1 MFQILLKQYSKST
14 SKTYNLEIKIKTIIL
29 MKHKDKINKYEIFLF
44 FMNFNFINVINNLFI
59 NISCLYINLNSNI
72 NHALKSFISLFF
84 SLY

>member
-1 MFQILLKQYSKST
+1 
-14 SKTYNLEIKIKTIIL
+14 

-59 NISCLYINLNSNI
+59 NITCLYINLNSNI
-72 NHALKSFISLFF
+72 NHALKSFTSLFF

>member
-1 MFQILLKQYSKST
+1 
-14 SKTYNLEIKIKTIIL
+14 

-72 NHALKSFISLFF
+72 NHAL
-84 SLY
+84 